1 MEIWKDCVGYESFY
15 QVSNKGQI
23 RSLSRP
29 VKTSLGITTRGGNH
43 IKKIVA
49 STGYE
54 VVNFTTGPK
63 KRHQECV
70 HRLVLT
76 AFVGSCPDNF
86 EACHNDGVRTN
97 NVLEN
102 LRWDTRKSNHQD
114 KRKHG
119 TYQEGTKAN
128 NVKLTVEQV
137 QEIYQS
143 NLPSR
148 KLAKIF
154 NLGQTTVLR
163 IKNQETWGC
172 VTNENKN

>member
-1 MEIWKDCVGYESFY
+1 METWKDCVGYESFY
-15 QVSNKGQI
+15 QVSDKGQI
-23 RSLSRP
+23 RSLCRP
-29 VKTSLGITTRGGNH
+29 VKTMFGVTTRGGNY

-49 STGYE
+49 KNGYE

-63 KRHQECV
+63 KRHQELV

-76 AFVGSCPDNF
+76 AFIGECPKNM

-97 NVLEN
+97 NELEN

-114 KRKHG
+114 KRNHG
-119 TYQEGTKAN
+119 TYQEGAKGS
-128 NVKLTVEQV
+128 NVKLTIEQV
-137 QEIYQS
+137 KEIYQS
-143 NLPSR
+143 NLSGK

-154 NLGQTTVLR
+154 NVG
-163 IKNQETWGC
+163 ETSIFRVKKQKTWSC